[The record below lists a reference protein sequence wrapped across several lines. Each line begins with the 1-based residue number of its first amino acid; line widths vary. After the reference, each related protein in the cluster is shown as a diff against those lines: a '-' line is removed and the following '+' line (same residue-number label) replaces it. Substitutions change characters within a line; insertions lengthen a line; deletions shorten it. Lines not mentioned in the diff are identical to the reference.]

1 MQSEMFEET
10 RNEEDTAQ
18 TRTVGLSIPM
28 HKESP
33 VARAMRRIRA
43 VMLLNLAPAISFS
56 SGKDSSALANLVLN
70 TAREMKENGE
80 RPMPL
85 TFVTSETGVE
95 QPEITQ
101 LARNELA
108 KMKVFAKK
116 HGLEIDVRIGHPTL
130 SASWPVKIVGGR
142 AIPSFPDGRSDC
154 SVDWKVDPNTRLLDL
169 AYKDLQK
176 RDDVVDV
183 VVMTGVRQ
191 DESTARN
198 LKIKRRGE
206 IAEGLWE
213 NEAGKLRLSPILDW
227 TVDEVW
233 EYLGYCAAGVE
244 PSYSDYADV
253 MKIYADA
260 GGSSCVVV
268 ADMKMAGTQKACGS
282 RFGCWACVKVAS
294 DQSMDNL
301 IASDTQRYG
310 YLKPLSDLRT
320 FISRTQYDW
329 SRRQFVGRTVDEEG
343 NITIAADTYSPD
355 MLAELLAYTLTAQI
369 ESGVSI
375 INYQQLVSIDLR
387 WGLYG
392 LHPPHTALKIF
403 FEVMGGAR
411 KRPPELAR
419 FPKTPVPRIGKI
431 HVGRQWEV
439 LEGPNSLSGLR
450 DVAREFHAE
459 ACGLDLKVLTSGNIV
474 IDDESAEGMEVD
486 EEGAIDFVEFLGEE
500 MVAQHCRPDHPDWA
514 AGYMTYLGHGTLQI
528 AKGRS
533 AQVDAI
539 LRRTRWRQAN
549 NLHGQRTV
557 EELRKRC
564 TTLFAEQLELLAA

>member
-10 RNEEDTAQ
+10 QDEATTAQ
-18 TRTVGLSIPM
+18 PRTVGLNIPM
-28 HKESP
+28 QKETP

-43 VMLLNLAPAISFS
+43 VMLQGIAPAVAFS

-70 TAREMKENGE
+70 TAREMKERGE

-85 TFVTSETGVE
+85 TYVHSNTGVE

-101 LARNELA
+101 LALNELA
-108 KMKVFAKK
+108 KMKVFAEK
-116 HGLEIDVRIGHPTL
+116 HGLEIDVRVGHPTL
-130 SASWPVKIVGGR
+130 SSSWPVKIIGGR

-154 SVDWKVDPNTRLLDL
+154 SVDWKVTVNTRLLDQ
-169 AYKDLQK
+169 AYADLQK
-176 RDDVVDV
+176 RDDVLDV

-198 LKIKRRGE
+198 MKIKKRGE

-213 NEAGKLRLSPILDW
+213 NEAGKLRLSPILCWDSS
-227 TVDEVW
+227 DVW
-233 EYLGYCAAGVE
+233 EYLGYCAAGIE
-244 PSYSDYADV
+244 PSYSDFADV
-253 MKIYADA
+253 MRIYAAA

-282 RFGCWACVKVAS
+282 RFGCWSCVKVAT
-294 DQSMDNL
+294 DHSMDNL
-301 IASDTQRYG
+301 IESDTQRYG
-310 YLKPLSDLRT
+310 YLKPLARLRN
-320 FISRTQYDW
+320 FISNTQYDW
-329 SRRQFVGRTVDEEG
+329 SRRQFVGRTVDAEG

-375 INYQQLVSIDLR
+375 ITYQQLVGICSR
-387 WGLYG
+387 WSLYG
-392 LHPPHTALKIF
+392 LFPPFTALKIY
-403 FEVMGGAR
+403 FEVMAGAR
-411 KRPPELAR
+411 TRAPDVAR

-431 HVGRQWEV
+431 HVGRQWDV

-450 DVAREFHAE
+450 DVSREFHAE
-459 ACGLDLKVLTSGNIV
+459 ACGLDLKLLGNGNLV
-474 IDDESAEGMEVD
+474 IDDEASDGMEID

-500 MVAQHCRPDHPDWA
+500 MVEQYCKPDHPDWA

-533 AQVDAI
+533 TQVDAI

-549 NLHGQRTV
+549 NLHGQRSAQ
-557 EELRKRC
+557 ELRERC
-564 TTLFAEQLELLAA
+564 TTLFSEQFELLAA